1 MNMKNS
7 ATSLNLQSS
16 WEEVKEKMKENDHR
30 LTDEDLEYT
39 IGNEEELIQH
49 LEKVMGKS
57 REQVIAYIESISANS
72 GLAG

>member
-30 LTDEDLEYT
+30 LTDEYLEYT